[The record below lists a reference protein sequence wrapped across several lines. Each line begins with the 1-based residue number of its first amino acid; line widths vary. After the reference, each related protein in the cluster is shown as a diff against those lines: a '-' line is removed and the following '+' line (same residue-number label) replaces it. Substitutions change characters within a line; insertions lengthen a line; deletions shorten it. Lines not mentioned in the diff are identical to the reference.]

1 MKKFTLVELLVV
13 IAIIGILASLLLP
26 ALGKAR
32 KKAYI
37 AVCLS
42 NLSQVNKANAM
53 FLDTNNDSFIDEE
66 DQTNRL
72 ANLNVGYAY
81 VGLGGTYNPEVKRPL
96 NVYLNSKESGEGK
109 VNVAMCPVSSE
120 EDDSVE
126 NFGTSYM
133 AAARQIHDDDLDGAL
148 GQNNSLKSSQV
159 HKPSKMVLM
168 ANQGA
173 WHWSTFFTT
182 DTSWTPD
189 PHENKKYTFTFV
201 DGHAEL
207 KKITSQGTGIS
218 HSFDFLS
225 FINHE

>member
-1 MKKFTLVELLVV
+1 MKKFTLIELLVV

-32 KKAYI
+32 RKAYI

-53 FLDTNNDSFIDEE
+53 FLDTNDDSFIDEE

-81 VGLGGTYNPEVKRPL
+81 VGLGGTYNPTVTRPL
-96 NVYLNSKESGEGK
+96 NIYLNAEESGQGL
-109 VNVAMCPVSSE
+109 VNVAMCPESSQT
-120 EDDSVE
+120 DDSVV

-133 AAARQIHDDDLDGAL
+133 AAARQIHNDDLDGAL
-148 GQNNSLKSSQV
+148 GQNNSPKSSEI
-159 HKPSKMVLM
+159 HRPSKMVLM

-173 WHWSTFFTT
+173 WHWSTFFTS
-182 DTSWTPD
+182 DTTWSPD
-189 PHENKKYTFTFV
+189 PHGDKKYTFTFV

-207 KKITSQGTGIS
+207 KKITSQGTGIT
-218 HSFDFLS
+218 HSFDYLS
-225 FINHE
+225 FINQE